1 MSGSADPLN
10 VATRFDVQTEVERLR
25 GELQAEINAELRAM
39 ETRLSARIDSVAR
52 RIDDIEHRRLMTKA
66 YVFGVVL
73 AGILVAAVH
82 YWPPAP

>member
-1 MSGSADPLN
+1 MADPLN

-25 GELQAEINAELRAM
+25 GELQSEINAELRAM
-39 ETRLSARIDSVAR
+39 ETRLSA

>member
-1 MSGSADPLN
+1 MS
-10 VATRFDVQTEVERLR
+10 ATRSDVQTVRS
-25 GELQAEINAELRAM
+25 ELQAEIKAVRVEVREMRA
-39 ETRLSARIDSVAR
+39 RLDLL
-52 RIDDIEHRRLMTKA
+52 EHRRLMTKA